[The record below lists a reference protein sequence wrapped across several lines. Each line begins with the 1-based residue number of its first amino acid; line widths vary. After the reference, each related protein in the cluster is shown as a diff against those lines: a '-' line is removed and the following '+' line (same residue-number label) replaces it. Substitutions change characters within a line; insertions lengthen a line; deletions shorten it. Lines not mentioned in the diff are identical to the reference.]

1 MQFKPHTLVSLA
13 GIVVSIL
20 AGGARAQDDTT
31 DSVPAADIC
40 FIAKADTLPNAAVAA
55 AGDVTRIKPLL
66 AAIPDGYRIRLEF
79 TTISKGITGY
89 KDDLRYAH
97 RMTSVDADGKPD
109 GLEIEYLDWY
119 RAASRKTQFK
129 KGVRDGVEQL
139 FFPPTDKLQM
149 EIPWANGKIHGVK
162 KTLHAT
168 GTVAGETTYDQGTL
182 VGESR
187 AYTEK
192 GALLR
197 VVRYANGQR
206 DGEMIDYWP
215 DTAGIVERMVPY
227 KKGLVDGVSKAYYAD
242 GKPKRELRFR
252 KNKQHGIERQF
263 APDGS
268 VEKERF
274 WIDGDTV
281 TAEEFKTTF
290 KE

>member
-1 MQFKPHTLVSLA
+1 M
-13 GIVVSIL
+13 
-20 AGGARAQDDTT
+20 
-31 DSVPAADIC
+31 
-40 FIAKADTLPNAAVAA
+40 
-55 AGDVTRIKPLL
+55 
-66 AAIPDGYRIRLEF
+66 
-79 TTISKGITGY
+79 
-89 KDDLRYAH
+89 
-97 RMTSVDADGKPD
+97 
-109 GLEIEYLDWY
+109 
-119 RAASRKTQFK
+119 
-129 KGVRDGVEQL
+129 
-139 FFPPTDKLQM
+139 
-149 EIPWANGKIHGVK
+149 
-162 KTLHAT
+162 
-168 GTVAGETTYDQGTL
+168 
-182 VGESR
+182 
-187 AYTEK
+187 
-192 GALLR
+192 R

-263 APDGS
+263 ALDGS